1 MIYAG
6 VLLQPNI
13 HHNPFRNSNLL
24 DLISPE
30 NLLEGEVYSHA
41 YSVVGGLQWAVS
53 PSGEWLKLEEGEDC
67 LACTT
72 TTFNNQVLADTNN
85 INSDNKVCSGDQLT
99 VARGGAVARYST
111 RTLPGEISIMV
122 SEGLDIANIALAL
135 DIFFNNSQ
143 ELKHIYTLQSTIKL
157 SSQNLPIYS
166 TK

>member
-1 MIYAG
+1 MIYVG

-13 HHNPFRNSNLL
+13 HHNPFRNRNLL

-30 NLLEGEVYSHA
+30 NLLVGEVYSHA

-72 TTFNNQVLADTNN
+72 TTFNNQVLAD
-85 INSDNKVCSGDQLT
+85 NSDSNSDNNNKVCSGDQLT
-99 VARGGAVARYST
+99 VSRGGVVASYST

-122 SEGLDIANIALAL
+122 SEGLDIANVL
-135 DIFFNNSQ
+135 FC
-143 ELKHIYTLQSTIKL
+143 KYCT
-157 SSQNLPIYS
+157 Y
-166 TK
+166 

>member
-1 MIYAG
+1 M
-6 VLLQPNI
+6 
-13 HHNPFRNSNLL
+13 
-24 DLISPE
+24 
-30 NLLEGEVYSHA
+30 YSHA

-53 PSGEWLKLEEGEDC
+53 PSGEWLELGEGEDC

-72 TTFNNQVLADTNN
+72 TTFNNQDLADTS
-85 INSDNKVCSGDQLT
+85 NSDNNKVCSGDQLT